1 MKSKKLLI
9 ITLIALI
16 ALVALV
22 GCNSNKVDYDSE
34 IVVNG
39 GFENYNSQEM
49 IADGWNIKSGT
60 TVNWVRNDSQ
70 ASEYDSALGKYYMRL
85 NPSSSGFNYISQ
97 KVRLE
102 KNAIGLYENR
112 LRKFQRG
119 SVY

>member
-1 MKSKKLLI
+1 M
-9 ITLIALI
+9 
-16 ALVALV
+16 

-85 NPSSSGFNYISQ
+85 NPSSSGFNYISESQ
-97 KVRLE
+97 IGKD
-102 KNAIGLYENR
+102 AIYKLSAYMKID
-112 LRKFQRG
+112 L
-119 SVY
+119 